1 MRLNLNLVLSIKIGK
16 YNLRQ
21 VKLVNYCGNC
31 EFLPKSLI
39 NDELKN
45 ELLRFKCLFL
55 VAIKATWFTHIVL
68 RPTIHFE

>member
-1 MRLNLNLVLSIKIGK
+1 VLSIKIGK

-55 VAIKATWFTHIVL
+55 VAIKAI
-68 RPTIHFE
+68 